1 MSARGKARKRALDIL
16 YEADIGGIPALEV
29 LQAQVS
35 RRTTEGEPEL
45 NLYVTEIVHGVIEH
59 AEYIDEVISTYS
71 LGWTLPRMPA
81 VDRSILRLAC
91 YEILWNDEVP
101 DAVVISEAVNMAQS
115 LSTDESSTFVNGLL
129 ARISEIKSRLT
140 PQLPAAEN

>member
-16 YEADIGGIPALEV
+16 YEADIRGVPALEV
-29 LQAQVS
+29 LESQVA
-35 RRTTEGEPEL
+35 RRSEDGDPEL
-45 NLYVTEIVHGVIEH
+45 NVYVSEIVHGVVEH
-59 AEYIDEVISTYS
+59 GEYIDEVISTYS

-91 YEILWNDEVP
+91 YEVLWNDDVP

-115 LSTDESSTFVNGLL
+115 LSTDESSAFVNGLL
-129 ARISEIKSRLT
+129 ARISEVKSRLT
-140 PQLPAAEN
+140 TQ

>member
-16 YEADIGGIPALEV
+16 YEADIRGIPALEV
-29 LQAQVS
+29 LDSQVA
-35 RRTTEGEPEL
+35 RRSEDGDPEL
-45 NLYVTEIVHGVIEH
+45 NVYVSELVHGVIEH
-59 AEYIDEVISTYS
+59 GEYIDEVISTYS

-91 YEILWNDEVP
+91 YEVLWSDDVP

-129 ARISEIKSRLT
+129 ARISEVKSRLT
-140 PQLPAAEN
+140 TQ

>member
-16 YEADIGGIPALEV
+16 YEADIRGIPALEV
-29 LQAQVS
+29 LDSQVA
-35 RRTTEGEPEL
+35 RRSEDGDPEL
-45 NLYVTEIVHGVIEH
+45 NVYVSEIVHGVIEH
-59 AEYIDEVISTYS
+59 GEYIDEVISTYS

-91 YEILWNDEVP
+91 YEVLWNDGVP

-129 ARISEIKSRLT
+129 ARISEVKSRLT
-140 PQLPAAEN
+140 TQ

>member
-16 YEADIGGIPALEV
+16 YEADIRGIPALEV
-29 LQAQVS
+29 LQSQVA
-35 RRTTEGEPEL
+35 RRSEDGDPEL
-45 NLYVTEIVHGVIEH
+45 NVYVSEIVHGVVEH
-59 AEYIDEVISTYS
+59 GEYIDEVISTYS

-91 YEILWNDEVP
+91 YEVLWNDGVP

-129 ARISEIKSRLT
+129 ARISEVKSRLT
-140 PQLPAAEN
+140 TQ

>member
-16 YEADIGGIPALEV
+16 YEADIRGIPALEV
-29 LQAQVS
+29 LQSQVA
-35 RRTTEGEPEL
+35 RRSEDGDPEL
-45 NLYVTEIVHGVIEH
+45 NVYVSEIVHGVVEH
-59 AEYIDEVISTYS
+59 GEYIDEVISTYS

-91 YEILWNDEVP
+91 YEFLWSYDVP

-115 LSTDESSTFVNGLL
+115 LSTDESSAFVNGLL
-129 ARISEIKSRLT
+129 ARISEVKSRLT
-140 PQLPAAEN
+140 TQ

>member
-16 YEADIGGIPALEV
+16 YEADIRGIPALEV
-29 LQAQVS
+29 LDSQVA
-35 RRTTEGEPEL
+35 RRSEDGDPEL
-45 NLYVTEIVHGVIEH
+45 NVYVSEIVHGVIEH
-59 AEYIDEVISTYS
+59 GEYIDEVISTYS

-91 YEILWNDEVP
+91 YEVLWSDDVP

-129 ARISEIKSRLT
+129 ARISEVKSRLT
-140 PQLPAAEN
+140 TQ

>member
-16 YEADIGGIPALEV
+16 YEADIRGIPALEV
-29 LQAQVS
+29 LQSQVA
-35 RRTTEGEPEL
+35 RRSEDGDPEL
-45 NLYVTEIVHGVIEH
+45 NVYVSEIVHGVVEH
-59 AEYIDEVISTYS
+59 GEYIDEVISTYS

-91 YEILWNDEVP
+91 YEVLWNDDVP

-115 LSTDESSTFVNGLL
+115 LSTDESSAFVNGLL
-129 ARISEIKSRLT
+129 ARISEVKSRLT
-140 PQLPAAEN
+140 TQ

>member
-16 YEADIGGIPALEV
+16 YEADIRDVPALEV
-29 LQAQVS
+29 LESQVA
-35 RRTTEGEPEL
+35 RRSEDGDPEL
-45 NLYVTEIVHGVIEH
+45 NIYVSEIVHGVIEH
-59 AEYIDEVISTYS
+59 GEYIDEVISTYS

-91 YEILWNDEVP
+91 YEVLWNDDVP

-129 ARISEIKSRLT
+129 ARISEVKSRLT
-140 PQLPAAEN
+140 TQ

>member
-1 MSARGKARKRALDIL
+1 VSARGKARKRALDIL
-16 YEADIGGIPALEV
+16 YEADIRGIPALEV
-29 LQAQVS
+29 LDSQVA
-35 RRTTEGEPEL
+35 RRSEDGDPEL
-45 NLYVTEIVHGVIEH
+45 NVYVSELVHGVIEH
-59 AEYIDEVISTYS
+59 GEYIDEVISTYS

-91 YEILWNDEVP
+91 YEVLWSDDVP

-129 ARISEIKSRLT
+129 ARISEVKSRLT
-140 PQLPAAEN
+140 TQ

>member
-16 YEADIGGIPALEV
+16 YEADIRGIPALEV
-29 LQAQVS
+29 LQSQVA
-35 RRTTEGEPEL
+35 RRSEDGDPEL
-45 NLYVTEIVHGVIEH
+45 NVYVSEIVHGVIEH
-59 AEYIDEVISTYS
+59 GEYIDEVISTYS

-91 YEILWNDEVP
+91 YEVLWNADVP
-101 DAVVISEAVNMAQS
+101 DAGVISEAVNMAQS

-129 ARISEIKSRLT
+129 ARISEVKSRLT
-140 PQLPAAEN
+140 TQ

>member
-16 YEADIGGIPALEV
+16 YEADIRGIPALEV
-29 LQAQVS
+29 LQSQVA
-35 RRTTEGEPEL
+35 RRSEDGDPEL
-45 NLYVTEIVHGVIEH
+45 NVYVSEIVHGVIEH
-59 AEYIDEVISTYS
+59 GEYIDEVISTYS

-91 YEILWNDEVP
+91 YEVLWNDDVP

-129 ARISEIKSRLT
+129 ARISEVKARLT
-140 PQLPAAEN
+140 TQ

>member
-1 MSARGKARKRALDIL
+1 VSARGKARKRALDIL
-16 YEADIGGIPALEV
+16 YEADIRGIPALEV
-29 LQAQVS
+29 LQSQVA
-35 RRTTEGEPEL
+35 RRSEDGDPEL
-45 NLYVTEIVHGVIEH
+45 NVYVSEIVHGVVEH
-59 AEYIDEVISTYS
+59 GEYIDEVISTYS

-91 YEILWNDEVP
+91 YEVLWNDDVP

-129 ARISEIKSRLT
+129 ARISEVKARLT
-140 PQLPAAEN
+140 TQ

>member
-16 YEADIGGIPALEV
+16 YEADIRGIPALEV
-29 LQAQVS
+29 LQSQVA
-35 RRTTEGEPEL
+35 RRSEDGDPEL
-45 NLYVTEIVHGVIEH
+45 NVYVSEIVHGVIEH
-59 AEYIDEVISTYS
+59 GEYIDEVISTYS
-71 LGWTLPRMPA
+71 LGWTLQRMPA

-91 YEILWNDEVP
+91 YEVLWNDDVP

-129 ARISEIKSRLT
+129 ARISEVKSRLT
-140 PQLPAAEN
+140 TQ

>member
-16 YEADIGGIPALEV
+16 YEADIRGLPALEV
-29 LQAQVS
+29 LESQVV
-35 RRTTEGEPEL
+35 RRSEDGDPEL
-45 NLYVTEIVHGVIEH
+45 NVYVSELVHGVIEH
-59 AEYIDEVISTYS
+59 GEYIDEVISTYS

-91 YEILWNDEVP
+91 YEVLWNDGVP

-129 ARISEIKSRLT
+129 ARISEVKSRLT
-140 PQLPAAEN
+140 TQ

>member
-16 YEADIGGIPALEV
+16 YEADIRGIPALEV
-29 LQAQVS
+29 LQSQVA
-35 RRTTEGEPEL
+35 RRSEDGDPEL
-45 NLYVTEIVHGVIEH
+45 NVYVSEIVHGVIEH
-59 AEYIDEVISTYS
+59 GEYIDEVISTYS

-91 YEILWNDEVP
+91 YEVLWSDDVP

-129 ARISEIKSRLT
+129 ARISEVKSRLT
-140 PQLPAAEN
+140 TQ

>member
-16 YEADIGGIPALEV
+16 YEADIRGIPALEV
-29 LQAQVS
+29 LQSQVA
-35 RRTTEGEPEL
+35 RRSEDGDPEL
-45 NLYVTEIVHGVIEH
+45 NVYVSEIVHGVVEH
-59 AEYIDEVISTYS
+59 GEYIDEVISTYS

-91 YEILWNDEVP
+91 YEVLWNDDVP

-129 ARISEIKSRLT
+129 ARISEVKSRLT
-140 PQLPAAEN
+140 TQ

>member
-1 MSARGKARKRALDIL
+1 VSARGKARKRALDIL
-16 YEADIGGIPALEV
+16 YEADIRGIPALEV
-29 LQAQVS
+29 LQSQVA
-35 RRTTEGEPEL
+35 RRSEDGDPEL
-45 NLYVTEIVHGVIEH
+45 NVYVSEIVHGVVEH
-59 AEYIDEVISTYS
+59 GEYIDEVISTYS

-91 YEILWNDEVP
+91 YEVLWSDDVP

-129 ARISEIKSRLT
+129 ARISEVKSRLT
-140 PQLPAAEN
+140 TQ

>member
-16 YEADIGGIPALEV
+16 YEADIRGIPALEV
-29 LQAQVS
+29 LDSQVA
-35 RRTTEGEPEL
+35 RRSEDGDPEL
-45 NLYVTEIVHGVIEH
+45 NVYVSEIVHGVIEH
-59 AEYIDEVISTYS
+59 GEYIDEVISTYS

-91 YEILWNDEVP
+91 YEVLWNDDVP

-129 ARISEIKSRLT
+129 ARISEVKSRLT
-140 PQLPAAEN
+140 TQ

>member
-1 MSARGKARKRALDIL
+1 MVRLVNGPWLSCTKLIF
-16 YEADIGGIPALEV
+16 EAYRHLKLNV
-29 LQAQVS
+29 YVS
-35 RRTTEGEPEL
+35 
-45 NLYVTEIVHGVIEH
+45 EIVHGVIEH
-59 AEYIDEVISTYS
+59 GEYIDEVISTYS

-91 YEILWNDEVP
+91 YEVLWNADVP

-129 ARISEIKSRLT
+129 ARISEVKLRLT
-140 PQLPAAEN
+140 TQ

>member
-16 YEADIGGIPALEV
+16 YEADIRGLPALEV
-29 LQAQVS
+29 LESQVV
-35 RRTTEGEPEL
+35 RRSEDGDPGLNVYVSEL
-45 NLYVTEIVHGVIEH
+45 VHGVIEH
-59 AEYIDEVISTYS
+59 GEYIDEVISTYS

-91 YEILWNDEVP
+91 YEVLWSDDVP

-115 LSTDESSTFVNGLL
+115 LSTDESSAFVNGLL
-129 ARISEIKSRLT
+129 ARISEVKSRLT
-140 PQLPAAEN
+140 TQ

>member
-16 YEADIGGIPALEV
+16 YEADIRGIPALEV
-29 LQAQVS
+29 LQSQVA
-35 RRTTEGEPEL
+35 RRSEDGDPEL
-45 NLYVTEIVHGVIEH
+45 NVYVSEIVHGVVEH
-59 AEYIDEVISTYS
+59 GEYIDEVISTYS

-91 YEILWNDEVP
+91 YEVLWNADVP

-115 LSTDESSTFVNGLL
+115 LSTDESSAFVNGLL
-129 ARISEIKSRLT
+129 ARISEVKSRLT
-140 PQLPAAEN
+140 TQ

>member
-1 MSARGKARKRALDIL
+1 VSARGKARKRALDIL
-16 YEADIGGIPALEV
+16 YEADIRDVPALEV
-29 LQAQVS
+29 LESQVA
-35 RRTTEGEPEL
+35 RRSEDGDPEL
-45 NLYVTEIVHGVIEH
+45 NIYVSEIVHGVIEH
-59 AEYIDEVISTYS
+59 GEYIDEVISTYS

-91 YEILWNDEVP
+91 YEVLWNDDVP

-129 ARISEIKSRLT
+129 ARISEVKSRLT
-140 PQLPAAEN
+140 TQ